1 MFDAPGP
8 RLFAL
13 PPGTDFATELLRG
26 LADRLD
32 GAPPEAWARVTV
44 YVPTRRMQRH
54 LRDAFDAGG
63 PRLVPRLR
71 LVSDVALDP
80 IGADLPPPVPAL
92 RRRLELSQLIAALLA
107 REPDLA
113 PRARLF
119 DLSDSLADLMEEMQ
133 GEGVPPS
140 AITALDVDDLSG
152 HWARSVKFLQILE
165 PWFEAEGAPD
175 GDARMRR
182 VTERLERAW
191 LNAPPTDPV
200 IVAGATGSRGATMRL
215 IELVARLPQGAVVVP
230 AFDADL
236 PESIW
241 TRLQDDGALAG
252 EDHPQF
258 LHACLLDR
266 LGLAPVEV
274 RPWTATPTP
283 CAPRTRLVSLSLR
296 PPPVTD
302 QWLCEGPLLGPLGPA
317 CADLTLLEAPSP
329 RAEAEA
335 VALRMRQAIDE
346 GRTCALVTPDRTLSR
361 AVAAAL
367 DRWGVVP
374 DDSAGE
380 PLPLSPPGRLLR
392 QIADLR
398 GARPTGES
406 LLSLLKHPLCHAGAD
421 RGPHLR
427 RTHEL
432 ELQLRR
438 KGPPTPEP
446 ATIRAFA
453 ATRLAQDPG
462 VNAWADWLAPLL
474 ARLRP
479 DHDRALTD
487 HVDDHLAL
495 TEAFALGSPAT
506 DSPNPLWQEAA
517 GREARKVCAELRRH
531 ADAGG
536 RLSPRDYA
544 SLFGGVLAQAEVR
557 DRDRGHPRALIWGTL
572 EARAQGADL
581 VILGGMN
588 EGVWPPAA
596 PVDPWLNRRLRQTA
610 GLPLPERH
618 IGQAALD
625 YTLALA
631 APEAWITRAVRTD
644 EAPTVPSRWLNRLL
658 NLLEGLPLQG
668 GPEAVDAMKSRG
680 DAWLAKAAALSRP
693 LTREDP
699 APRPS
704 PRPPV
709 PHRPRRISVTSIERL
724 RRDPYS
730 VYVETILRLPALD
743 PLTAEPDAP
752 LRGTVM
758 HKALEKF
765 IEAGVAPDAPEASL
779 HLLQTASEV
788 FETDCAWPVMRRLW
802 LAQLA
807 KVAPWFLETEIE
819 RRSMATPKLFETK
832 GEIELP
838 AFGITLVA
846 KADRIDITTGGE
858 AVIFD
863 YKTGQVPTEKQQK
876 QFAKQLLL
884 MAAMAERGA
893 FGALGMVKVADAAF
907 VGLGSKPTIVKAPL
921 AEITTE
927 QVWSELQILLAAWM
941 DPSRGF
947 SARMAVEKEDWE
959 GDHDHLARYGEWDHA
974 TPVTPEDMA

>member
-1 MFDAPGP
+1 MFSSPGP
-8 RLFAL
+8 RVFGL
-13 PPGTDFATELLRG
+13 PPGADFAREMLRG
-26 LADRLD
+26 LAQRLD
-32 GAPPEAWARVTV
+32 GGSPESWARVTI
-44 YVPTRRMQRH
+44 YVPTRRMQRQ
-54 LRDAFDAGG
+54 LRDAFDKGAA
-63 PRLVPRLR
+63 RIVPRIR
-71 LVSDVALDP
+71 LIGDVALDP

-140 AITALDVDDLSG
+140 AIAGLDVADLSG
-152 HWARSVKFLQILE
+152 HWARSLKFLRILE

-182 VTERLERAW
+182 VVDRLERQW
-191 LNAPPTDPV
+191 LTAPPADPM

-215 IELVARLPQGAVVVP
+215 MEVVSRLPQGAVVLP
-230 AFDADL
+230 GFDTDL
-236 PESIW
+236 PGPIW
-241 TRLQDDGALAG
+241 DRLDSPLTG

-258 LHACLLDR
+258 LYACLLRR
-266 LGLAPVEV
+266 LGLGPAEV
-274 RPWTATPTP
+274 GSWTPTP
-283 CAPRTRLVSLSLR
+283 PACALRNRLVSLSLR

-302 QWLCEGPLLGPLGPA
+302 QWLSEGPLLGDLAPA
-317 CADLTLLEAPSP
+317 CEHLTLIEAPSP
-329 RAEAEA
+329 RSEAEA
-335 VALRMRQAIDE
+335 IALRMREAIEE
-346 GRTCALVTPDRTLSR
+346 GRTCALVTPDRVLTR

-367 DRWGVVP
+367 DRWGVSP

-392 QIADLR
+392 QVADLR
-398 GARPTGES
+398 GARISGEM
-406 LLSLLKHPLCHAGAD
+406 LLSLLKHPLCHASSD

-432 ELQLRR
+432 ELSLRR
-438 KGPPTPEP
+438 RGPPVVGS
-446 ATIRAFA
+446 AAIRSFA
-453 ATRLAQDPG
+453 ARQVGQDPG
-462 VNAWADWLAPLL
+462 VSAWADWLASLLDRLHPRDDRPLSE
-474 ARLRP
+474 
-479 DHDRALTD
+479 
-487 HVDDHLAL
+487 HVADHLAL
-495 TEAFALGSPAT
+495 TEAFASAP
-506 DSPNPLWQEAA
+506 DSAGTSPLWQEAA
-517 GREARKVCAELRRH
+517 GREARRVCDQLARH

-544 SLFGGVLAQAEVR
+544 SLFDGVLDTAEVR
-557 DRDRGHPRALIWGTL
+557 DRDRGHPQALIWGTL
-572 EARAQGADL
+572 ESRAQTADL

-596 PVDPWLNRRLRQTA
+596 STDPWLNRRMRETA
-610 GLPLPERH
+610 GLPLPERR
-618 IGQAALD
+618 IGQTALD
-625 YTLALA
+625 YMLALG

-644 EAPTVPSRWLNRLL
+644 EAPTVPSRWLNRLA
-658 NLLEGLPLQG
+658 NLLDGLPGQG
-668 GPEAVDAMKSRG
+668 GPDAIARMRERG
-680 DAWLAKAAALSRP
+680 DRWLARAAALSRP
-693 LTREDP
+693 QQRLEP

-709 PHRPRRISVTSIERL
+709 WARPRRISVTAIERL

-730 VYVETILRLPALD
+730 VYAESVLRLPALD
-743 PLTAEPDAP
+743 PLTAAPDAP

-758 HKALEKF
+758 HRALENF
-765 IEAGVAPDAPEASL
+765 IKAGVSPEQPEAAL
-779 HLLQTASEV
+779 KLLQTASEV

-802 LAQLA
+802 LAHLA
-807 KVAPWFLETEIE
+807 RVAPWFLETEAD
-819 RRSMATPKLFETK
+819 RRTRATPQLFETK

-838 AFGITLVA
+838 GLGIVLVA
-846 KADRIDITTGGE
+846 KADRIDLTPDRK
-858 AVIFD
+858 AVILD

-893 FGALGMVKVADAAF
+893 FGALGALKVADAAF
-907 VGLGSKPTIVKAPL
+907 VGLGSNPQVIRAPL
-921 AEITTE
+921 SEISPD
-927 QVWSELQILLAAWM
+927 QVWEELQVLLRAWM
-941 DPSRGF
+941 DPARGF
-947 SARMAVEKEDWE
+947 SARMAVEREDWE

-974 TPVTPEDMA
+974 TPVTPEDMV